1 MSGRCHLL
9 EKVTLKAD
17 KLGGCLAKELFS
29 CEHRAGII
37 VWKSG
42 VSLESCVL
50 SVWIKGRLWKLDEKS
65 RVSHSM
71 LTFSLSLFW
80 EAAKVFID
88 YGTVI

>member
-9 EKVTLKAD
+9 EKVTLETG
-17 KLGGCLAKELFS
+17 KLGEYLAEELFS
-29 CEHRAGII
+29 CEHRAGIV

-50 SVWIKGRLWKLDEKS
+50 SVWIKGRLWKLDEKP

-71 LTFSLSLFW
+71 LTFSLSLFG
-80 EAAKVFID
+80 KLPKCLLTM
-88 YGTVI
+88 GQ